1 MKINKL
7 TATFGKF
14 NNESISFHGGL
25 NIIEA
30 PNESGKTTWCAFSM
44 AMLYGVDSAERTKA
58 GSLPVRQRYAPWSGA
73 PMEGTAELTADNCDI
88 TIMRSTRLKNAPM
101 REFSAFYTGT
111 GIPVEKLS
119 GSNAGELLT
128 GVSRDVFARSAFVG
142 QGAAA
147 VTGNP
152 EMEKR
157 IQAIFSTGEE
167 ETSYS
172 EAMERL
178 GGWQRK
184 RVYRQH
190 GLIPEI
196 EAQIGE
202 LQNNISEA
210 EKTAETIRTSEEQLN
225 QCEADCSTLE
235 AEVIQARKEH
245 RNRLFREI
253 NSTRTEA
260 RQLADE
266 QNAALEELSDRR
278 DDLRQSLFGRRKAE
292 LVEAEA
298 EEDIRRLEEL
308 KEENRTNFF
317 WIPTFLLFLCAFAG
331 VVLYQQLFP
340 YTAVIIAAAAMCLG
354 AIVFLSLYVRRRA
367 AINEAQGEIDRI
379 LRKYKAE
386 NAQDITLRLDDH
398 HARYVAARRAEDK
411 ARTASAAADAAYE
424 KLSKL
429 ESRVSE
435 ELEGNSGNAEEISL
449 GRELAE
455 KRNEAARLSSQIAME
470 KGRLAVIGD
479 PVIMKSDLERLEKE
493 QAQLQEEAE
502 AIEMAKAVLK
512 DADDEI
518 QSRFSPELGKIAAE
532 YMSFVTG
539 GRYEGVLLNRDFS
552 AMAKTTDDTVARK
565 SEYLSAGTV
574 DLLYLAVRLAVCEL
588 ALPDGETCPLII
600 DDALVN
606 MDETRYAQALKLLG
620 EIAKERQVILFTC
633 RR

>member
-30 PNESGKTTWCAFSM
+30 PNESGKTTWCAFIM

-147 VTGNP
+147 VTGSP

-202 LQNNISEA
+202 LQNNLSEA

-266 QNAALEELSDRR
+266 Q
-278 DDLRQSLFGRRKAE
+278 
-292 LVEAEA
+292 
-298 EEDIRRLEEL
+298 
-308 KEENRTNFF
+308 
-317 WIPTFLLFLCAFAG
+317 
-331 VVLYQQLFP
+331 
-340 YTAVIIAAAAMCLG
+340 
-354 AIVFLSLYVRRRA
+354 
-367 AINEAQGEIDRI
+367 
-379 LRKYKAE
+379 
-386 NAQDITLRLDDH
+386 
-398 HARYVAARRAEDK
+398 
-411 ARTASAAADAAYE
+411 
-424 KLSKL
+424 
-429 ESRVSE
+429 
-435 ELEGNSGNAEEISL
+435 
-449 GRELAE
+449 
-455 KRNEAARLSSQIAME
+455 
-470 KGRLAVIGD
+470 
-479 PVIMKSDLERLEKE
+479 
-493 QAQLQEEAE
+493 
-502 AIEMAKAVLK
+502 
-512 DADDEI
+512 
-518 QSRFSPELGKIAAE
+518 
-532 YMSFVTG
+532 
-539 GRYEGVLLNRDFS
+539 
-552 AMAKTTDDTVARK
+552 
-565 SEYLSAGTV
+565 
-574 DLLYLAVRLAVCEL
+574 
-588 ALPDGETCPLII
+588 
-600 DDALVN
+600 
-606 MDETRYAQALKLLG
+606 
-620 EIAKERQVILFTC
+620 
-633 RR
+633 

>member
-30 PNESGKTTWCAFSM
+30 PNESGKTTWCAFIM

-147 VTGNP
+147 LTGSP

-202 LQNNISEA
+202 LQKIVDTHQRIVFFGGAGVSTESGIPDFRSQDGLYHQQYA
-210 EKTAETIRTSEEQLN
+210 YPPETIISHSFFLQNTEEFY
-225 QCEADCSTLE
+225 
-235 AEVIQARKEH
+235 RFYKE
-245 RNRLFREI
+245 
-253 NSTRTEA
+253 
-260 RQLADE
+260 
-266 QNAALEELSDRR
+266 
-278 DDLRQSLFGRRKAE
+278 
-292 LVEAEA
+292 
-298 EEDIRRLEEL
+298 
-308 KEENRTNFF
+308 
-317 WIPTFLLFLCAFAG
+317 
-331 VVLYQQLFP
+331 
-340 YTAVIIAAAAMCLG
+340 
-354 AIVFLSLYVRRRA
+354 
-367 AINEAQGEIDRI
+367 
-379 LRKYKAE
+379 
-386 NAQDITLRLDDH
+386 
-398 HARYVAARRAEDK
+398 
-411 ARTASAAADAAYE
+411 
-424 KLSKL
+424 
-429 ESRVSE
+429 
-435 ELEGNSGNAEEISL
+435 
-449 GRELAE
+449 
-455 KRNEAARLSSQIAME
+455 
-470 KGRLAVIGD
+470 
-479 PVIMKSDLERLEKE
+479 
-493 QAQLQEEAE
+493 
-502 AIEMAKAVLK
+502 
-512 DADDEI
+512 
-518 QSRFSPELGKIAAE
+518 
-532 YMSFVTG
+532 
-539 GRYEGVLLNRDFS
+539 
-552 AMAKTTDDTVARK
+552 
-565 SEYLSAGTV
+565 
-574 DLLYLAVRLAVCEL
+574 
-588 ALPDGETCPLII
+588 
-600 DDALVN
+600 
-606 MDETRYAQALKLLG
+606 
-620 EIAKERQVILFTC
+620 
-633 RR
+633 